1 MVTGAARASESAY
14 HGLRMEAPAETFL
27 WYDIETSGT
36 SPANDRI
43 VQFASLRTDADLEPV
58 EPPFTTYIRLAPEVV
73 PWPESVLVT
82 GITPQ
87 TSAAGRSE
95 WEAMTEIHRIFNT
108 GRTCVVGYNNLLFDD
123 EFIRYTLY
131 RNLFDPY
138 AREWRDGNSRWDII
152 DLVRATA
159 ALRPQGMEWPVD
171 DGKPTFRLQ
180 AIAKVN
186 GLTHEIPH
194 DALSDVQ
201 ATIGV
206 ARLVRKHQ
214 PKLYEYALGLRS
226 RDAARR
232 MLLPFG
238 QRICLHAARSFGSA
252 RYGTAPVLSIA
263 QHPEIDA
270 SVIVADLGRDVSALI
285 ENSAEDLAEA
295 LFAKDPEERPPLH
308 QVRLNRCPFL
318 APLNV
323 LRPPDARRLGLDR
336 DLLFERQAA
345 LAAAPDL
352 DRKIA
357 NVYARRDSEYSDERR
372 DVEERLY
379 EGFTSDADRDRCEDL
394 RRELR
399 AGGPW
404 PDVSFTDPRLQELAD
419 RLRARLRP
427 DSLGAS
433 QRASWTRHIV
443 DRLTTEHPRRLTVAE
458 YRRDVEERLADSEGD
473 DEVLDALKA
482 YGLELERRT
491 RE

>member
-1 MVTGAARASESAY
+1 MQ
-14 HGLRMEAPAETFL
+14 APAETFL
-27 WYDIETSGT
+27 WYDIETTGT
-36 SPANDRI
+36 SPAHDRI
-43 VQFASLRTDADLEPV
+43 VQFASLRTDAGLDPV
-58 EPPFTTYIRLAPEVV
+58 EPPFTTYIQLAPEVV

-87 TSAAGRSE
+87 TLAQGRSE
-95 WEAMTEIHRIFNT
+95 WEAMTEIHRIFDT

-123 EFIRYTLY
+123 EFLRYTLY

-152 DLVRATA
+152 DLVRASA
-159 ALRPQGMEWPVD
+159 ALRPEGMEWPVID
-171 DGKPTFRLQ
+171 DKPSFRLQ
-180 AIAKVN
+180 VIAEAN

-194 DALSDVQ
+194 DALSDVH

-206 ARLVRKHQ
+206 ARLVKQHQ
-214 PKLYEYALGLRS
+214 PKLYQYALGLRS

-238 QRICLHAARSFGSA
+238 QHICLHAARSFGSA

-263 QHPEIDA
+263 QHPEIEA
-270 SVIVADLGRDVSALI
+270 SVIVADLGRDVSPLI
-285 ENSAEDLAEA
+285 ENSAEDLAEV
-295 LFAKDPEERPPLH
+295 LFAKEAEERPPLH

-318 APLNV
+318 APLTV
-323 LRPPDARRLGLDR
+323 LRPPDTRRLGLDR
-336 DLLFERQAA
+336 DILLERQAA
-345 LAAAPDL
+345 LTATPDL

-357 NVYARRDSEYSDERR
+357 NVYARRDTERTDEPR
-372 DVEERLY
+372 DVDERLY
-379 EGFTSDADRDRCEDL
+379 EGFTSDADRDRCEHL

-404 PDVSFTDPRLQELAD
+404 PDISFTDSRLRELAG

-427 DSLGAS
+427 DSLDAS
-433 QRASWTRHIV
+433 QRTSWKRHIV

-458 YRRDVEERLADSEGD
+458 YRRDVEERLADSDGD
-473 DEVLDALKA
+473 QEVLDALKA

>member
-1 MVTGAARASESAY
+1 
-14 HGLRMEAPAETFL
+14 MEDPAETFL

-58 EPPFTTYIRLAPEVV
+58 ETPFTTYIQLAPEVV

-87 TSAAGRSE
+87 TLAAGRSE
-95 WEAMTEIHRIFNT
+95 WEAMTEIHRIFDA

-123 EFIRYTLY
+123 EFMRYTLY

-138 AREWRDGNSRWDII
+138 VREWRGGNSRWDII
-152 DLVRATA
+152 DLARAAA

-180 AIAKVN
+180 AIAEAN
-186 GLTHEIPH
+186 GLMHEIPH
-194 DALSDVQ
+194 DALSDVH

-206 ARLVRKHQ
+206 ARLIRKHQ
-214 PKLYEYALGLRS
+214 PKLYQYALGLRS

-318 APLNV
+318 APLTV
-323 LRPPDARRLGLDR
+323 LLPPDAKRLGVDR
-336 DLLFERQAA
+336 DLLLERQAA
-345 LAAAPDL
+345 LNAAPDL

-357 NVYARRDSEYSDERR
+357 NVYARRDSEHSDEPR
-372 DVEERLY
+372 DAEECLY
-379 EGFTSDADRDRCEDL
+379 EGFTSDADRARCENL

-404 PDVSFTDPRLQELAD
+404 PNVSFTDPRLRELAD

-427 DSLGAS
+427 DSLDAS
-433 QRASWTRHIV
+433 QRTSWKRHIV

-458 YRRDVEERLADSEGD
+458 YRRDVEERLADSEGN
-473 DEVLDALKA
+473 DEVLGALKA

-491 RE
+491 LE